1 MNLKFENK
9 VEKKMD
15 DVNWNLFLDDDI
27 KLKFNE
33 KTTEIINELN
43 FDSKYDCMN
52 YLNFS
57 KVVMTAATKSAP
69 SNIKSSLGWFILS
82 KGIVKPLLEKSSKVL
97 NLIRQ
102 NNFPKEEAINMAK
115 EVKFNLRESIQL
127 AKSKWTENLANKIH
141 DLVNSPIDEWQAVN
155 KLKGWIQDHHKL
167 ADIVR
172 LKDKKISFLN
182 LTKKI

>member
-15 DVNWNLFLDDDI
+15 DVNWNLFIDDDI

-82 KGIVKPLLEKSSKVL
+82 KGIVKLLLEKSSKVL

-115 EVKFNLRESIQL
+115 EVKFNLREGIQL
-127 AKSKWTENLANKIH
+127 TKSKWTENLANKIH
-141 DLVNSPIDEWQAVN
+141 DLANTPRDA
-155 KLKGWIQDHHKL
+155 
-167 ADIVR
+167 
-172 LKDKKISFLN
+172 
-182 LTKKI
+182 

>member
-33 KTTEIINELN
+33 KTTEIIKESK

-57 KVVMTAATKSAP
+57 KAIMMAAK
-69 SNIKSSLGWFILS
+69 K
-82 KGIVKPLLEKSSKVL
+82 
-97 NLIRQ
+97 Q
-102 NNFPKEEAINMAK
+102 
-115 EVKFNLRESIQL
+115 
-127 AKSKWTENLANKIH
+127 H
-141 DLVNSPIDEWQAVN
+141 LVI
-155 KLKGWIQDHHKL
+155 
-167 ADIVR
+167 
-172 LKDKKISFLN
+172 
-182 LTKKI
+182 

>member
-1 MNLKFENK
+1 M
-9 VEKKMD
+9 
-15 DVNWNLFLDDDI
+15 
-27 KLKFNE
+27 
-33 KTTEIINELN
+33 
-43 FDSKYDCMN
+43 
-52 YLNFS
+52 
-57 KVVMTAATKSAP
+57 
-69 SNIKSSLGWFILS
+69 
-82 KGIVKPLLEKSSKVL
+82 L

-102 NNFPKEEAINMAK
+102 NNSPKEPYINMAK
-115 EVKFNLRESIQL
+115 EVKFNIREGIQL
-127 AKSKWTENLANKIH
+127 AKSKWNENLANKIH

>member
-1 MNLKFENK
+1 
-9 VEKKMD
+9 MD

-33 KTTEIINELN
+33 KTTEIIKELK

-57 KVVMTAATKSAP
+57 KAVMTAAKKSAS
-69 SNIKSSLGWFILS
+69 SNIKRSPGWFILS
-82 KGIVKPLLEKSSKVL
+82 KDIVKPLLEKRSKVL

-102 NNFPKEEAINMAK
+102 NNFPKEPYINMAK

-141 DLVNSPIDEWQAVN
+141 DLANTPRDA
-155 KLKGWIQDHHKL
+155 
-167 ADIVR
+167 
-172 LKDKKISFLN
+172 
-182 LTKKI
+182 